1 MGNPINLK
9 GNLYSKVIDRLRAW
23 RDDHSAIDGWSLLTE
38 PISLS
43 NEAVV
48 FQVKIINPDG
58 VTVATGH
65 SNNILGRDKA
75 LEKAETVAI
84 GRALATF
91 NPKYGGEMHEFASK
105 EEMDKFQENQ
115 VLTKDDGDL
124 FPQKQAVKPTNGEL
138 IWNFNDKWSGKPVST
153 FDAGLAG
160 WMLENHD
167 QVNMNKNPG
176 NQHYRDA
183 LQAIVNGS

>member
-23 RDDHSAIDGWSLLTE
+23 RDDHPAIDGWSLLTE

-91 NPKYGGEMHEFASK
+91 NPKH
-105 EEMDKFQENQ
+105 
-115 VLTKDDGDL
+115 
-124 FPQKQAVKPTNGEL
+124 
-138 IWNFNDKWSGKPVST
+138 I
-153 FDAGLAG
+153 
-160 WMLENHD
+160 
-167 QVNMNKNPG
+167 
-176 NQHYRDA
+176 
-183 LQAIVNGS
+183 GS